1 MSRHPTV
8 TGDPPEIQLVPE
20 SQDCTSIKTN
30 VQHLLSALNPIDTDA
45 WSQMSVVTRGYHV
58 IKSPVELMFRLTIPV
73 VDPDAPRQGWCQYL
87 AIIHCILGPVFTV
100 FAINVAMDRIPGTN
114 IEVWHLTI
122 ILSLMLGILVGF
134 TSRSTHPPIYH
145 KVFAFIGFI
154 ISIVWIYIIANELVS
169 LLRAFGVMFGLSDAI
184 LGLTVLA
191 WGNSIGDMI
200 ADTSMAKRGSPRV
213 GFSACFGGPLFNL
226 LLGIGIPFT
235 IQMITNGATTIKLG
249 KKTKQKHSF
258 AIKFKFYL
266 APVCNK
272 MTLVLSA
279 GLCISLCFSFII
291 MPIMRFKATKI
302 YGIILIILYAVF
314 LAICITFEFTVMEK
328 GNPSCF

>member
-1 MSRHPTV
+1 MGAGVEEEVSTGVSRHPTV

-30 VQHLLSALNPIDTDA
+30 VSHLLSALNPIDSDN
-45 WSQMSVVTRGYHV
+45 WSQMPV
-58 IKSPVELMFRLTIPV
+58 ITKAYQVLKCPVELLFRLTIPV
-73 VDPDAPRQGWCQYL
+73 VDPEAPRQGWCQYL

-100 FAINVAMDRIPGTN
+100 FAISVARDKIAGTN

-122 ILSLMLGILVGF
+122 ILSLLLGIMVGF

-191 WGNSIGDMI
+191 WGNSIGDCI
-200 ADTSMAKRGSPRV
+200 SNTSVARSGMPRM
-213 GFSACFGGPLFNL
+213 GFSACFGGQV
-226 LLGIGIPFT
+226 G
-235 IQMITNGATTIKLG
+235 
-249 KKTKQKHSF
+249 TKWSF
-258 AIKFKFYL
+258 
-266 APVCNK
+266 
-272 MTLVLSA
+272 
-279 GLCISLCFSFII
+279 
-291 MPIMRFKATKI
+291 
-302 YGIILIILYAVF
+302 
-314 LAICITFEFTVMEK
+314 
-328 GNPSCF
+328 